1 MMSPGRLTALMC
13 GAEVLTMAGAFAFP
27 ALLPGFFREWS
38 LSSTEA
44 GWISGI
50 YFAAYA
56 LGAVVLISLTDRI
69 DARRVWLAGAVVTVL
84 SSAGFA
90 LLAEGFLT
98 ALLFRTL
105 AGLGL
110 AGTYMPGLRVL
121 VDRYRGGTE
130 TRAIA
135 FYTSS
140 FSLGTS
146 LSFLLAG
153 EAGESLG
160 WRWAFAVA
168 ALAGLGAI
176 ALVGLGL
183 RPAAP
188 HRADEGGSAFDFRPV
203 LRNRPAMGYILGYGI
218 HTGEL
223 FALRSWQVAMLAFVL
238 AGSTTEAA
246 GWPRPTTVAMLAGLL
261 AMASS
266 IGGNEL
272 ASRFGRRR
280 TIVLAMLGASCCAAA
295 LAWGSEAS
303 YGTAVALMLVYSLF
317 VQADSAAL
325 TAGVVGVAETGRRGV
340 TLALHSLIG
349 FGGGFLAPLGLGVI
363 LDLAGGPGSAEAWQ
377 LAFLSMAVIG
387 LAGPVF
393 VAWLRK

>member
-27 ALLPGFFREWS
+27 ALLPRFFAEWS
-38 LSSTEA
+38 LNSTEA

-50 YFAAYA
+50 YFGAYA
-56 LGAVVLISLTDRI
+56 LGAVLFVPLTDRI
-69 DARRVWLAGAVVTVL
+69 DARRVWLAGAALTAF

-98 ALLFRTL
+98 AMAFRVL

-121 VDRYRGGTE
+121 VDRYTGAKE
-130 TRAIA
+130 ARAIA

-153 EAGESLG
+153 EVGDALG
-160 WRWAFAVA
+160 WRWAFLA
-168 ALAGLGAI
+168 A
-176 ALVGLGL
+176 ALVGLGAMVL
-183 RPAAP
+183 VGLGLGVAQP
-188 HRADEGGSAFDFRPV
+188 HRVPEGGSPFDFRPI

-238 AGSTTEAA
+238 AGSPDGQ
-246 GWPRPTTVAMLAGLL
+246 GWPDPTTVAMLVGLL
-261 AMASS
+261 AMISS

-272 ASRFGRRR
+272 AGRFGRRR
-280 TIVLAMLGASCCAAA
+280 TIVAVMLGSSLAAAA
-295 LAWGSEAS
+295 LAWGADGG
-303 YGTAVALMLVYSLF
+303 YAGAVILMLVYGVL
-317 VQADSAAL
+317 VQGDSAAL
-325 TAGVVGVAETGRRGV
+325 TAGVVGVAEPGRRGA

-349 FGGGFLAPLGLGVI
+349 FGGGFLAPLGLGIV
-363 LDLAGGPGSAEAWQ
+363 LDLAGGPGSAEAWRM
-377 LAFLSMAVIG
+377 AFLSMAAIG

-393 VAWLRK
+393 VSWLRK

>member
-1 MMSPGRLTALMC
+1 
-13 GAEVLTMAGAFAFP
+13 MA
-27 ALLPGFFREWS
+27 FR
-38 LSSTEA
+38 A
-44 GWISGI
+44 
-50 YFAAYA
+50 
-56 LGAVVLISLTDRI
+56 
-69 DARRVWLAGAVVTVL
+69 
-84 SSAGFA
+84 
-90 LLAEGFLT
+90 
-98 ALLFRTL
+98 L

-121 VDRYRGGTE
+121 VDRYSGDRE
-130 TRAIA
+130 PRAIA

-153 EAGESLG
+153 EVGDAFG

-168 ALAGLGAI
+168 ALVGLGAI

-183 RPAAP
+183 APIQP
-188 HRADEGGSAFDFRPV
+188 HRAPEGGSAFDFRPV

-261 AMASS
+261 AMVSS

-272 ASRFGRRR
+272 AGRLGRRR
-280 TIVLAMLGASCCAAA
+280 TVVGVMLGSSLTAAA
-295 LAWGSEAS
+295 LAWGADGG
-303 YGTAVALMLVYSLF
+303 YAGAVILMLVYTAF

-325 TAGVVGVAETGRRGV
+325 TAGVVGVAEPGRRGV

-349 FGGGFLAPLGLGVI
+349 FGGGFLAPLGLGIV
-363 LDLAGGPGSAEAWQ
+363 LDLAGGPNSAEAWR
-377 LAFLSMAVIG
+377 LAFLSMAAIG
-387 LAGPVF
+387 LAGPVV
-393 VAWLRK
+393 VAWLRR